1 MNDITLLKTALEQ
14 IGLADLLTG
23 YVARERVGVRYA
35 EISRAA
41 APFGLEFRHRDGNV
55 YGRVKLAPINT
66 TPAPTLRLITRSD
79 HAAVHGSR
87 RAA

>member
-1 MNDITLLKTALEQ
+1 MNDITLLKTALR

-41 APFGLEFRHRDGNV
+41 APFGLEFRHATVTSTAGSSSHRST
-55 YGRVKLAPINT
+55 R
-66 TPAPTLRLITRSD
+66 LRPRPC
-79 HAAVHGSR
+79 G
-87 RAA
+87 